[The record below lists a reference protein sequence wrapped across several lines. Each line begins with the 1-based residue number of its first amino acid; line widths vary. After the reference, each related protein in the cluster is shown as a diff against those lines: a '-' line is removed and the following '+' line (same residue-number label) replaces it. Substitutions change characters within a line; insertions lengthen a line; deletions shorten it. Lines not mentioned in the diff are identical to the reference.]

1 MGVSNAAARLGA
13 EQAKG
18 SPKATSNKFVAML
31 ASSQSHYCEWFYR
44 VFFSG

>member
-18 SPKATSNKFVAML
+18 SPSNKFVAML